1 MKKLL
6 AVVGPTAVGKS
17 DFAVEASR
25 KFDGEVINA
34 DSRQI
39 YRHLDIGT
47 GKPTL
52 DERHSVPHHLFD
64 FVDPDENYSLVLFL
78 KQARAAISDVHARN
92 GLPVLVGGTG
102 QYVWALL
109 EGWQVPEVF
118 PDPETRQLL
127 EDRAVSLGPD
137 ALHAELATL
146 DPGAA
151 KNIDA
156 RNVRRVVRA
165 LEVAYSG
172 LDRRG
177 PVRKSPPPY
186 DVLIVGLTL
195 ERAALYDRIDTR
207 VDAMMEA
214 GWPSEVEALL
224 ARGYGPELSS
234 MSSVGYAELARL
246 LQGELSLDEAV
257 QKIKYR
263 THRFA
268 RSQYAW
274 FRPDDGR
281 INWFDVADGTDMVL
295 NHVRQWAGRA
305 PWE

>member
-17 DFAVEASR
+17 DFSVEVSR
-25 KFDGEVINA
+25 AFDGEVINA

-52 DERHSVPHHLFD
+52 DERDSVPHHLFD
-64 FVDPDENYSLVLFL
+64 FLDPEENYSLVLFL

-92 GLPVLVGGTG
+92 GLPVLSGGTG
-102 QYVWALL
+102 QYVWAVL
-109 EGWQVPEVF
+109 EGWQVPAVA
-118 PDPETRQLL
+118 PDLKMRQLL
-127 EDRAVSLGPD
+127 ENRAAAVGPD
-137 ALHAELATL
+137 ALHAELASL

-165 LEVAYSG
+165 LEVVYSG

-177 PVRKSPPPY
+177 PVRKDTLPY

-224 ARGYGPELSS
+224 AIGYGTELSS
-234 MSSVGYAELARL
+234 MSSVGYTELARL

-263 THRFA
+263 THRFV

-274 FRPDDGR
+274 FRLDDGR
-281 INWFDVADGTDMVL
+281 INWFDVADGTDVAL
-295 NHVRQWAGRA
+295 NHVRQWVVRA
-305 PWE
+305 SQE

>member
-6 AVVGPTAVGKS
+6 AVLGPTAVGKS

-25 KFDGEVINA
+25 ELDGEVINA
-34 DSRQI
+34 DSRQVH
-39 YRHLDIGT
+39 RHLDIGT
-47 GKPTL
+47 GKPTA
-52 DERHSVPHHLFD
+52 DERDSVPHHLFD

-78 KQARAAISDVHARN
+78 KQARVAISDIHARN

-102 QYVWALL
+102 QYVWAML
-109 EGWQVPEVF
+109 EGWQVPAVA
-118 PDPETRQLL
+118 PDPETRKLL
-127 EDRAVSLGPD
+127 EDRAVAAGAE
-137 ALHAELATL
+137 ALHAELAAV
-146 DPGAA
+146 DPEVAERV
-151 KNIDA
+151 DP

-172 LDRRG
+172 SDRPG
-177 PVRKSPPPY
+177 PVRKYPPPY

-207 VDAMMEA
+207 VEAMMEA
-214 GWPSEVEALL
+214 GWPSEAEALL
-224 ARGYGPELSS
+224 ARGYGTELSS
-234 MSSVGYAELARL
+234 MSSVGYAELGSL

-281 INWFDVADGTDMVL
+281 ISWFDVADGTDMAL
-295 NHVRQWAGRA
+295 NHVIQWAGRA
-305 PWE
+305 TQE